1 MPVISIII
9 PTYKPQHYL
18 IDCLD
23 SIVAQTLD
31 ASRFEVIIVLN
42 GCDQPYRAQIEEY
55 KNAHKTHNITLLSA
69 DAAGVSYARNEG
81 IKHSAGDYVCF
92 VDDDDWLSHN
102 YLQELLSHAD
112 GMDIVVSNVL
122 QIDEKDKHVVPH
134 FLTTCFKNNCQ
145 LKHRT
150 MWGMR
155 SFFSTACA
163 KIISR
168 KAIGSNLF
176 DTRFKLGEDSLF
188 MFAVSAQT
196 HHVTLSD
203 SNAVYYIRKHSDSV
217 SRKPIK
223 FSDKA
228 TVLLKLTQAYIAAW
242 CKHPCQYNFVF
253 FLTRIAATLSK
264 LFIKGYR

>member
-92 VDDDDWLSHN
+92 VDDDDWLSPN

-155 SFFSTACA
+155 SFFLQ
-163 KIISR
+163 R
-168 KAIGSNLF
+168 
-176 DTRFKLGEDSLF
+176 
-188 MFAVSAQT
+188 V
-196 HHVTLSD
+196 
-203 SNAVYYIRKHSDSV
+203 
-217 SRKPIK
+217 
-223 FSDKA
+223 
-228 TVLLKLTQAYIAAW
+228 LKLS
-242 CKHPCQYNFVF
+242 VG
-253 FLTRIAATLSK
+253 K
-264 LFIKGYR
+264 L